1 MNLQVARNVM
11 KVLEIISKKPEMPKE
26 AVKDIEDFM
35 NFFDNVISDIDKE
48 LVKKDEVAKDKA
60 AGKEFIYPL
69 RLSV

>member
-11 KVLEIISKKPEMPKE
+11 TVLDIISKKKEMPKE

-35 NFFDNVISDIDKE
+35 DFFNNVISDIDKE
-48 LVKKDEVAKDKA
+48 LGKKDEVAKDKA

>member
-35 NFFDNVISDIDKE
+35 DFFTNVISDIDKE
-48 LVKKDEVAKDKA
+48 LEKKDEVAKDKA